1 MRIEQITLQGFKSF
15 GERTRLDFGPNVT
28 GVVGPN
34 GSGKSN
40 LVEAL
45 RWIVGARARELRGE
59 EAQALLFHGSDG
71 HAPMGFAEV
80 ELVLSRGRERL
91 VISRRLDRDGSS
103 DVRLS
108 GQRATFKAIERAL
121 AGSGLARG
129 GYAIIGQ
136 GEVGEVLQ
144 AGPEVLLGYLEEAA
158 GLKAVTLATRTAQER
173 LEAATRE
180 MEALGQKHAGLK
192 ESLQA
197 KAAQAE
203 AACQARGLSRQL
215 LALRRGLVQ
224 ARLQESRAEAHKT
237 QARIAELEAERG
249 QLAGRLAALQQE
261 KATLQ
266 EGLERLTGAHAEALR
281 QAEALQGER
290 RLLSQEIAHLRDL
303 EARLRREAEGLSAQL
318 ARLESLP
325 APHPPQEAEPGAEEI
340 PRLEL
345 RQRQM
350 EARLS
355 ELQRELRQAQTR
367 YEAFLKAQAG
377 YEARLAAF
385 DQSQQQRQHLER
397 ERARLE
403 ERLERL
409 EAWRHALEAQEQEL
423 RAELDRV
430 VKQEGSLGADL
441 RASHSEAQRLE
452 AYLQSGTDLAEG
464 PRKARGAG
472 IEGLLGVV
480 ADLLQVPP
488 GLELALEVALGGR
501 LQWVL
506 TRDEQ
511 AAKQAVAYLKREGGR
526 ATFLPL
532 TLLKAD
538 GRPRRDWSRSPGVRG
553 LARELVGFA
562 HPEALPALLGETL
575 VLENLEAALELAR
588 RHRDHPR
595 LVTLEGELLEPS
607 GAITGGRV
615 QRGGQMLAQRRRL
628 AEVRA
633 EAEALA
639 RQVQALSARS
649 AELRQRLQGL
659 ALGELRQQ
667 EEATRAELRGVRLAL
682 ERLGDPQPPEAPEA
696 VTPPDTQAQATLA
709 GELEGL
715 RRELARLREAQL
727 AWTRHRE
734 QLRAYQEA
742 QENRRRAGERL
753 QAIGLELTELEQR
766 RQGVSERLAALEREA
781 AALELGA
788 LEASVQQARRQL
800 RGLAEEE
807 SRLLARTNAV
817 LGELEQARIAL
828 ARRESTQEALLLELA
843 ELPEVP
849 DGQDPLRDGKA
860 VHQADDLQVEGSSR
874 LLARRLSETEAAL
887 EALGPVNHLAES
899 EYQAL
904 AREAEQLAAALAEAE
919 AGVARLEAEL
929 RLVEGEYR
937 ERLQA
942 AYHRFRERFHDYAQ
956 ALLGAE
962 ARLEHD
968 RSGLHLVLQPS
979 GKRTIDL
986 GLLSMGERTMGA
998 LAFLFALA
1006 GTAEEGRGLP
1016 IAVLDEVDA
1025 PLDEANIL
1033 RFTELLRRFKG
1044 ETQFI
1049 LVTHQKRTMEACD
1062 ALYGVTSERGLSRV
1076 YSIHR
1081 EDALA

>member
-15 GERTRLDFGPNVT
+15 GERTRLDFGQGVT

-71 HAPMGFAEV
+71 RAPVGFAEV

-158 GLKAVTLATRTAQER
+158 GLKSVTLATRSARER

-180 MEALGQKHAGLK
+180 METLSRKHAELK

-197 KAAQAE
+197 KATQAE
-203 AACQARGLSRQL
+203 AARQARILSQQM
-215 LALRRGLVQ
+215 LALKRGLVQ
-224 ARLQESRAEAHKT
+224 ARIQESQAEARKAHS
-237 QARIAELEAERG
+237 RIAELEAERG
-249 QLAGRLAALQQE
+249 RLAEGLERLQGE
-261 KATLQ
+261 KTRLQ
-266 EGLERLTGAHAEALR
+266 EGLERLGEAQAEALR

-303 EARLRREAEGLSAQL
+303 EARLRREADGLKAQL
-318 ARLESLP
+318 GRLDALP
-325 APHPPQEAEPGAEEI
+325 IPHPPQEAEVAAEEI
-340 PRLEL
+340 AGLER
-345 RQRQM
+345 RQRQL
-350 EARLS
+350 EAHLE

-367 YEAFLKAQAG
+367 YEAFLKAQAS
-377 YEARLAAF
+377 YEAQLAAF
-385 DQSQQQRQHLER
+385 HQSQQQRQQLER

-403 ERLERL
+403 ETSARL
-409 EAWRHALEAQEQEL
+409 EAQRRELEAQEQRL
-423 RAELDRV
+423 RAELDQV
-430 VKQEGSLGADL
+430 VKQEGILGADL
-441 RASHSEAQRLE
+441 RASRSEAQRLE

-464 PRKARGAG
+464 PRKVRGAG

-480 ADLLQVPP
+480 ADLLTVPQ
-488 GLELALEVALGGR
+488 GLELALEIALGGR

-506 TRDEQ
+506 TRDEG
-511 AAKQAVAYLKREGGR
+511 AAKRAVEYLKREGGR

-532 TLLKAD
+532 TLLKQE
-538 GRPRRDWSRSPGVRG
+538 RPRRDWSHFPGVRG

-562 HPEALPALLGETL
+562 HPEALSALLGETL
-575 VLENLEAALELAR
+575 ILENLEAALQLAR

-607 GAITGGRV
+607 GAITGGRL

-639 RQVQALSARS
+639 QQAQALSARS

-659 ALGELRQQ
+659 PLGELRQR
-667 EEATRAELRGVRLAL
+667 EEAARAELRGVRLAL
-682 ERLGDPQPPEAPEA
+682 ERLGDPQPPEAPEP
-696 VTPPDTQAQATLA
+696 VPTPDTQAQSALSD
-709 GELEGL
+709 ELESL
-715 RRELARLREAQL
+715 RRELARLREIRL
-727 AWTRHRE
+727 AWTRYRE

-742 QENRRRAGERL
+742 QENRRHADERL
-753 QAIGLELTELEQR
+753 RAIDLELAELEQR
-766 RQGVSERLAALEREA
+766 RRAATERLGSLEQEVAALG
-781 AALELGA
+781 LST
-788 LEASVQQARRQL
+788 LEASLRQARQQL

-828 ARRESTQEALLLELA
+828 ARRESTQEALRLELA
-843 ELPEVP
+843 ELPEGP
-849 DGQDPLRDGKA
+849 A
-860 VHQADDLQVEGSSR
+860 EEGHSR

-887 EALGPVNHLAES
+887 EALGAVNHLAEG

-904 AREAEQLAAALAEAE
+904 AQEVEQLAIALAEAE
-919 AGVARLEAEL
+919 AAVAKLEAEL
-929 RLVEGEYR
+929 QLVEGEYR
-937 ERLQA
+937 ERLRA
-942 AYHRFRERFHDYAQ
+942 AFHRFRERFCEYAQ

-962 ARLEHD
+962 ARVEHD
-968 RSGLHLVLQPS
+968 RAGLHLVLQPS

-1006 GTAEEGRGLP
+1006 GLAEEGGPVPGGLP
-1016 IAVLDEVDA
+1016 IAILDEVDA

-1033 RFTELLRRFKG
+1033 RFTEFLQRFKG

-1049 LVTHQKRTMEACD
+1049 LITHQKRTMEACD

-1076 YSIHR
+1076 YSIRR
-1081 EDALA
+1081 EDALG

>member
-15 GERTRLDFGPNVT
+15 GERTRLDFGPGIT

-91 VISRRLDRDGSS
+91 VISRRLDRDGNG

-108 GQRATFKAIERAL
+108 GQKATFKAVERAL

-144 AGPEVLLGYLEEAA
+144 AGPEVLLAYLEEAA

-173 LEAATRE
+173 LEAAMRE
-180 MEALGQKHAGLK
+180 MEGLQQKHAELK
-192 ESLQA
+192 EILQT

-203 AACQARGLSRQL
+203 AARQARALSLQL
-215 LALRRGLVQ
+215 LALKRGLVQ
-224 ARLQESRAEAHKT
+224 ARIQESQAEARKT

-249 QLAGRLAALQQE
+249 QLAERLEQLQGE
-261 KATLQ
+261 KTRLQ
-266 EGLERLTGAHAEALR
+266 ENLEQLGKAHTEALR
-281 QAEALQGER
+281 RAEALQGER

-303 EARLRREAEGLSAQL
+303 EARLQREAEQLSAQV
-318 ARLESLP
+318 ARLDSLP
-325 APHPPQEAEPGAEEI
+325 VPQPPQEANPDLEEI
-340 PRLEL
+340 LALE
-345 RQRQM
+345 QRQGQL
-350 EARLS
+350 EARLGELRR
-355 ELQRELRQAQTR
+355 ELQQAQAR
-367 YEAFLKAQAG
+367 YEAFLKAQAS

-385 DQSQQQRQHLER
+385 RELQEQQQHLKA

-403 ERLERL
+403 ETLARL
-409 EAWRHALEAQEQEL
+409 EARRRELEAQEQQL

-430 VKQEGSLGADL
+430 VQQEGSLGAEL
-441 RASHSEAQRLE
+441 RASRSEVQRLE
-452 AYLQSGTDLAEG
+452 AYLQSGSDLAEG
-464 PRKARGAG
+464 PRKARSAG
-472 IEGLLGVV
+472 IEGVLGVV
-480 ADLLQVPP
+480 ADLLEVPQ
-488 GLELALEVALGGR
+488 GLELALEIALGGR

-511 AAKQAVAYLKREGGR
+511 AAKRAVEYLKREGGR

-532 TLLKAD
+532 SLLKTD
-538 GRPRRDWSRSPGVRG
+538 SRPRGRSPSGPGKPGTPGRDWSQFPGVRG

-575 VLENLEAALELAR
+575 ILQSLEAALELAR

-615 QRGGQMLAQRRRL
+615 QRGGQLLAQRRRL

-639 RQVQALSARS
+639 QQVQALSARS
-649 AELRQRLQGL
+649 AELREQLRGL
-659 ALGELRQQ
+659 ALGEIRRQ
-667 EEATRAELRGVRLAL
+667 EEAARVELRGVRLAL
-682 ERLGDPQPPEAPEA
+682 ERLGNPQPPEAPEA
-696 VTPPDTQAQATLA
+696 VAPPNTQLQTALA

-715 RRELARLREAQL
+715 RQGLARLREAQQ
-727 AWTRHRE
+727 AWIRHHE
-734 QLRAYQEA
+734 QLKAYQEA
-742 QENRRRAGERL
+742 QENRRRADERL
-753 QAIGLELTELEQR
+753 QAIGLELGELEQR
-766 RQGVSERLAALEREA
+766 RQGAAGRLEALEREA
-781 AALELGA
+781 AALGLAA
-788 LEASVQQARRQL
+788 LEASVQQSRQRL
-800 RGLAEEE
+800 RSLAEEE
-807 SRLLARTNAV
+807 SRLLARINAL
-817 LGELEQARIAL
+817 LGELEQARISL

-843 ELPEVP
+843 ELPEGP
-849 DGQDPLRDGKA
+849 A
-860 VHQADDLQVEGSSR
+860 EEGSSR
-874 LLARRLSETEAAL
+874 LLTRRLAETETAL
-887 EALGPVNHLAES
+887 EALGAVNHLAEG

-904 AREAEQLAAALAEAE
+904 AQEAEQLAAALAEAE
-919 AGVARLEAEL
+919 AGVAKLEAEL

-942 AYHRFRERFHDYAQ
+942 AYHRFRERFAEYAQ

-962 ARLEHD
+962 ARVEHAP
-968 RSGLHLVLQPS
+968 SGLHLVLQPL

-1033 RFTELLRRFKG
+1033 RFTGFLRRFKG

-1076 YSIHR
+1076 YSIRR
-1081 EDALA
+1081 EDALS